1 VARLEVMASSE
12 ALAADTAEHT
22 LESVHALMVH
32 EVGSY
37 DHRLAF
43 ALVGDLAVLQDG
55 MRLVRRQEEPTVLE
69 RHCGRCIAFVRRPGE
84 VWGCEKGICR
94 WRGR

>member
-12 ALAADTAEHT
+12 ALAVVTAKHT
-22 LESVHALMVH
+22 LESVHALVVH
-32 EVGSY
+32 EVGSR

-43 ALVGDLAVLQDG
+43 ALVDDLAVLQDG

-69 RHCGRCIAFVRRPGE
+69 RHCGRYVALVRRPGE
-84 VWGCEKGICR
+84 VWGHEKGICR